1 MTAQERAQLV
11 KLEEKVDRLPDEIIA
26 RLDDRYIK
34 KDEIDKRFVTR
45 AELAFL
51 KWTFGIILTV
61 LSIVAIVK
69 DYIKN

>member
-1 MTAQERAQLV
+1 MTAQERAQLM

-26 RLDDRYIK
+26 RLDDRYVK

-51 KWTFGIILTV
+51 KWVLGILLGL
-61 LSIVAIVK
+61 LSIFTILK

>member
-1 MTAQERAQLV
+1 M
-11 KLEEKVDRLPDEIIA
+11 KLEEKVDKLPDEIIS
-26 RLDDRYIK
+26 RLDDRYVK

-51 KWTFGIILTV
+51 KWFFGIL
-61 LSIVAIVK
+61 LSILSFIAIIK